1 MGSIAPIL
9 EFIFIL
15 KKGLEKGHPASK
27 VIETFLQ
34 SADSSDFKIELIR
47 VHACLAQNKPLQQLL
62 AQSRS
67 RLRRQLWLL
76 IERSQRG
83 EPILPFLQ
91 ALESET
97 LLAFEDAMTR
107 QIQKLPFLMMLPL
120 LLFQFPAFGLLIL
133 GPILDILFH
142 SLK

>member
-1 MGSIAPIL
+1 MGSLAPIL

-15 KKGLEKGHPASK
+15 KKCLEKGQPTTRA
-27 VIETFLQ
+27 IEIYLQ
-34 SADSSDFKIELIR
+34 SSESSDFQLELMR
-47 VHACLAQNKPLQQLL
+47 VHTRLLQSKPLQELL
-62 AQSRS
+62 IKSRS

-76 IERSQRG
+76 IERSQQG

-107 QIQKLPFLMMLPL
+107 QIQKLPFLMMIPL